1 MAREPAGEP
10 AAEMTLSG
18 LPGQS
23 YEISLDGTALRKISG
38 GSTANKIPLPVG
50 KKEARIT
57 IKKIG

>member
-1 MAREPAGEP
+1 
-10 AAEMTLSG
+10 MTLSG